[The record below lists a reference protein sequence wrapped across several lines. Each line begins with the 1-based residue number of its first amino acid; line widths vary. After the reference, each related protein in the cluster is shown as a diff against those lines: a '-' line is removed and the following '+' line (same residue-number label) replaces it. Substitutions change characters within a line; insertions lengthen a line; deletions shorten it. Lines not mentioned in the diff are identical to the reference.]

1 MHAFISTEKPTK
13 TYSKLHLNEIKMDSG
28 HFYLEQKLKTRMA
41 INYYQE
47 DYIYI
52 KTPDDNHFLLLI
64 LDPELEDKVL
74 SRLVDLDDDKEKR
87 PTKED
92 PHETPQATG
101 QLPDVISI

>member
-1 MHAFISTEKPTK
+1 MP
-13 TYSKLHLNEIKMDSG
+13 
-28 HFYLEQKLKTRMA
+28 

-74 SRLVDLDDDKEKR
+74 SRLVDLDNDKEKR

-101 QLPDVISI
+101 QLPDVICI